1 MMYHQLILSELGEK
15 ECHYA
20 SEENGSDLLYVED
33 VCEYLWENGMNEEQL
48 GIYNLLSGK
57 KSLWKKG
64 MNLLRAEDKVNKE
77 NAEERDGAAED
88 ISIKRNTPL
97 EYGLNK
103 QLAHMKK
110 YKELY
115 EG

>member
-1 MMYHQLILSELGEK
+1 MGT
-15 ECHYA
+15 
-20 SEENGSDLLYVED
+20 
-33 VCEYLWENGMNEEQL
+33 WNERAHL

-57 KSLWKKG
+57 QSLWEKG
-64 MNLLRAEDKVNKE
+64 MNLLRADDKVNKNNSE
-77 NAEERDGAAED
+77 VRDEAIEV

>member
-20 SEENGSDLLYVED
+20 SEENGSHLLYVED

-57 KSLWKKG
+57 SHYG
-64 MNLLRAEDKVNKE
+64 
-77 NAEERDGAAED
+77 
-88 ISIKRNTPL
+88 KRV
-97 EYGLNK
+97 
-103 QLAHMKK
+103 
-110 YKELY
+110 
-115 EG
+115 